1 MRNGYIKYVET
12 GNKFGNMN
20 TAKAFY
26 PEDFTAEDRKNAFLE
41 HRIEASKEYGF
52 DPRML
57 FMALQKNKDGS
68 YFALNSDYINEY
80 KDGWDADINED
91 ILIITDKTPDV
102 VIGHPVAD
110 CPVVM
115 MTDVRN
121 GVSAIGHCSG
131 EMIDKKLPM
140 MIADAL
146 VDYCGSHDDE
156 IYTFVSAC
164 AGPNWTYDSFP
175 KWATDTEM
183 WKDGIYQG
191 EDGLFHI
198 NLRKV
203 IAKQLQERNV
213 YGFPNT
219 YFNNVD
225 TITDPRFYS
234 NAAASPYGLNQP
246 EKAGR
251 NFAGV
256 FYSTKKAEK
265 VKTKTFSR

>member
-1 MRNGYIKYVET
+1 MRNGYIRYVET
-12 GNKFGNMN
+12 GNRFGNMN
-20 TAKAFY
+20 TAKEFY
-26 PEDFTAEDRKNAFLE
+26 PEDYTPEQRMKEFIDHKV
-41 HRIEASKEYGF
+41 EASIAYGF
-52 DPRML
+52 DPAML
-57 FMALQKNKDGS
+57 FMALQQNKNGS
-68 YFALNSDYINEY
+68 YKVIDQEYVNQY
-80 KDGWDADINED
+80 KDGWDADIAED
-91 ILIITDKTPDV
+91 ILIITDKTPGV

-115 MTDVRN
+115 MSDVRN

-146 VDYCGSHDDE
+146 LDAVGSRDE
-156 IYTFVSAC
+156 DIYTFVSAC

-175 KWATDTEM
+175 KWATDEEM

-203 IAKQLQERNV
+203 IAKQLSLRHIYEYPNV
-213 YGFPNT
+213 Y
-219 YFNNVD
+219 FNKTD
-225 TITDPRFYS
+225 TITNPRFYS
-234 NAAASPYGLNQP
+234 NAAASPYGLNKP

-251 NFAGV
+251 NFAGL
-256 FYSTKKAEK
+256 FYKENNKDKVK
-265 VKTKTFSR
+265 VKTR